1 MINPLLIVMSENR
14 YLKEE
19 ELFDEVRK
27 LFNLKSTDFVVD
39 PDIFESVCETYTE
52 DGIIICYL
60 KSIDDAIHEG
70 VHAFFEERSQ
80 RLWEQLGNEE
90 YESKIE
96 NIVTNE
102 HLEEVT
108 ARLVEVNSQNITLET
123 RSEDVQ
129 KVVRFISEKT
139 IFYEDIELGKKIMR
153 LYTSI
158 YDFSCICPKDI
169 DLYNNIKNDIDP
181 IIVYNKLARHVGS
194 HELI

>member
-1 MINPLLIVMSENR
+1 MVNPLLIIMSENK
-14 YLKEE
+14 YPKEE

-27 LFNLKSTDFVVD
+27 LFNLKSTDFIVD

-52 DGIIICYL
+52 DGITRCYL
-60 KSIDDAIHEG
+60 KSIDDTIHEG

-108 ARLVEVNSQNITLET
+108 ARLIEVNSQNITLET
-123 RSEDVQ
+123 CSEDVQ
-129 KVVRFISEKT
+129 KVVRFMSEKT
-139 IFYEDIELGKKIMR
+139 RPYEDIELGKKIMR

-158 YDFSCICPKDI
+158 YDFNCICPKDI
-169 DLYNNIKNDIDP
+169 ELYNNIKNDVDP
-181 IIVYNKLARHVGS
+181 IIVYNKLARYVGS